1 MGQSRYLCRPR
12 TRPINLNITH
22 RRKMNKWIGLL
33 LLLLSVSVALNFY
46 LFAFYELSTTPNQN
60 IFAQS
65 KNIDGKIKQNSSS
78 QALVNWTLNDQ
89 TTQEVNPSPPTQHS
103 ERLSGDAQLHQPVTN
118 RVELLAQAT
127 LWLKNKNL
135 LTLGAFLQ
143 DYLKRYPQ
151 DMDFLLLEAKV
162 KVETTL
168 LSDAIT
174 HYYDL
179 LRKPMTAA
187 QQREIER
194 QIEQLS
200 KNTIEQLK
208 QNDSW
213 NILAMFVEP
222 LLQLEPNSRLYIVS
236 LAMAYAEL
244 FQESLMENVL
254 ASLDFD
260 DPDAQNI
267 RKIIVAQQITP
278 ANNEFDELD
287 VDDKTD
293 EREKNTDLGRS
304 IPLKKFGDQYV
315 VEAKLSNNQVAL
327 LIDTGAS
334 VTAISKQYFDT
345 INNRYK
351 NNFLGRFSIGTAGGS
366 VMARLYQFQKLTISH
381 VTVENLPVVVLPM
394 LDIENADGLLGMNFL
409 REFDFKIDQQQSL
422 MFIK

>member
-1 MGQSRYLCRPR
+1 
-12 TRPINLNITH
+12 
-22 RRKMNKWIGLL
+22 MNKWIGLL

-118 RVELLAQAT
+118 RVELLTQAT

-287 VDDKTD
+287 ADDKTD

-345 INNRYK
+345 IDNRYK

>member
-1 MGQSRYLCRPR
+1 
-12 TRPINLNITH
+12 
-22 RRKMNKWIGLL
+22 MNKWIGLL

-65 KNIDGKIKQNSSS
+65 KNINGKIKQNSSS

-89 TTQEVNPSPPTQHS
+89 TTQEVKPSPPTQHS

-179 LRKPMTAA
+179 LRKPMTAT

-278 ANNEFDELD
+278 ANNEFDKLD
-287 VDDKTD
+287 ADDKTD

-345 INNRYK
+345 IDNRYK